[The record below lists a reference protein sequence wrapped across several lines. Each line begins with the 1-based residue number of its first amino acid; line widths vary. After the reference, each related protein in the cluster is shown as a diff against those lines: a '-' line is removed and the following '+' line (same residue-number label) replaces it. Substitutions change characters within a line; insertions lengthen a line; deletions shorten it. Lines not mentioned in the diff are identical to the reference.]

1 MVKILASNNI
11 KLLRKMGHLVKR
23 STREKILSFLSE
35 QAEQAKNDSF
45 EIPFDRQELADYLCV
60 DRSAMSNE
68 LSKLK
73 DEKILEFHKNK
84 FTLLSDKK

>member
-1 MVKILASNNI
+1 
-11 KLLRKMGHLVKR
+11 
-23 STREKILSFLSE
+23 LSE